1 MSWWNSGWKAAT
13 IADEATTS
21 SEVDL
26 GRPYD
31 TLLMIGTALD
41 NAQLSIQ
48 VAEATGGTF
57 QDLYM
62 ILSADGTS
70 AQVITDSSTTA
81 KTYIMPLGGFQFIKI
96 KASATQT
103 NGPRAIRVC
112 GVRS

>member
-1 MSWWNSGWKAAT
+1 MIHGEWKAAT

-26 GRPYD
+26 GRPYEN
-31 TLLMIGTALD
+31 LMVIATALD
-41 NAQLSIQ
+41 NAQISIQ
-48 VAEATGGTF
+48 VAEVTGGTF

-70 AQVITDSSTTA
+70 AQVITDVTTTA
-81 KTYIMPLGGFQFIKI
+81 KTYALPLGGFQFIKI
-96 KASATQT
+96 KASAAQ
-103 NGPRAIRVC
+103 NGGPRLIRVM

>member
-1 MSWWNSGWKAAT
+1 MIHGSWLAAT

-26 GRPYD
+26 GKAYEK
-31 TLLMIGTALD
+31 LLVIGTALD

-48 VAEATGGTF
+48 VAEVTGGTF

-62 ILSADGTS
+62 ILSVDGTS
-70 AQVITDSSTTA
+70 AQVITDAGTTA
-81 KTYIMPLGGFQFIKI
+81 LTYIMPLGGFQFIKI
-96 KASATQT
+96 KASAAQ
-103 NGPRAIRVC
+103 NGGPRLIRVM